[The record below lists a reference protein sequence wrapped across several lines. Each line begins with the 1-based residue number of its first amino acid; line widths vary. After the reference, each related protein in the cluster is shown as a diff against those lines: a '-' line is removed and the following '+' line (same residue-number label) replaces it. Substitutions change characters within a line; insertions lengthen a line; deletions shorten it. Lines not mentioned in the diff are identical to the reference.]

1 MWSVD
6 RHDRPMGLFSGR
18 YRGVASIRGRLAAN
32 PLHDEM
38 DTIVFASNNWGHL
51 IPDDK
56 VSFVRRLRN
65 LNAERAADE
74 SRGT

>member
-1 MWSVD
+1 
-6 RHDRPMGLFSGR
+6 
-18 YRGVASIRGRLAAN
+18 
-32 PLHDEM
+32 M